1 MFASSP
7 VKASS
12 LETTTF
18 VNFLRKKNSSF
29 FSLFILTATPLSPL
43 EYSAAVLFFES
54 WTITANSLRGFI
66 SNFDPMWLRLKSG
79 VAESLKT
86 IFLRWRWGWRWRWRW
101 GWSSSSSRYKST
113 AACRDASSSIL
124 KTKQKLKQFK
134 TSFFQMQQKEEKW
147 SFCFIFLHQF

>member
-1 MFASSP
+1 LPLPLWRLLLWKQQHSLTSS
-7 VKASS
+7 
-12 LETTTF
+12 E
-18 VNFLRKKNSSF
+18 RKIVPF

-43 EYSAAVLFFES
+43 EYSAAVLFFQS

-86 IFLRWRWGWRWRWRW
+86 IFLRWRWGW
-101 GWSSSSSRYKST
+101 SSSSSRYKST
-113 AACRDASSSIL
+113 AACHGASSSIL

-134 TSFFQMQQKEEKW
+134 SSFFQMQQKEEKW